1 MIKFSFVIPFYNGS
15 KYIEPLL
22 NAINN
27 QTYKEY
33 QIIIIN
39 DFSKDEEKENLLS
52 ISNKFLFEN
61 IIIKHNHVNQG
72 LIKTLNIGLRLAE
85 NNNVIVIGQ
94 DDFIQ
99 ENHLA
104 SIKDH
109 IKKYNNNYG
118 AIFCDALYVRNE
130 DITTQFLRDKKLD
143 KFKDNKIDFIHLS
156 RWNYIVSTGICLNK
170 ENLLSVGGFNEQY
183 RNHGE
188 WLTWLSICKFGI
200 YLNKNLFSFYRR
212 HDSNITNKL
221 FKKEFKSTFDYYN
234 SVNKFAYSI
243 SPKNLKNKYIFVFCY
258 LRNLLLLIYKNI
270 FS

>member
-1 MIKFSFVIPFYNGS
+1 MKFSFIIPFYNGS

-22 NAINN
+22 TSINK
-27 QTYKEY
+27 QTYQEY

-39 DFSKDEEKENLLS
+39 DFSTKEEREKLLS
-52 ISNKFLFEN
+52 ISNKFPSKK
-61 IIIKHNHVNQG
+61 ITIKHNDVNEG
-72 LIKTLNIGLRLAE
+72 LIKTLNIGLNLAE
-85 NNNVIVIGQ
+85 NNNIIVIGQ

-99 ENHLA
+99 KNHLA
-104 SIKDH
+104 SIKNIID
-109 IKKYNNNYG
+109 KYNNYG
-118 AIFCDALYVRNE
+118 AIFCDAVYVKNE
-130 DITTQFLRDKKLD
+130 DITTQFLRNKKLD
-143 KFKDNKIDFIHLS
+143 KFKDNKVDFINLS

-200 YLNKNLFSFYRR
+200 YLNRNSFSFYRR

-221 FKKEFKSTFDYYN
+221 FKKEFKSTFNYYN
-234 SVNKFAYSI
+234 FVNKFAYKI
-243 SPKNLKNKYIFVFCY
+243 SNKHLKNKYILSFCY